1 MAQYDC
7 VKFFFGRFQPPH
19 TGHFNIIEQTARD
32 FPNCRIFVFVSP
44 KTSQDDLKR
53 GTYGAYEAEDRYP
66 LTAHERMTIIERELS
81 ERNILNVEVMSDAR
95 TAQQAIKKIIQ
106 MTDRE
111 PEDISIV
118 LGEDERKP
126 FTESF
131 RGKPRTETENDKQ
144 SHPEKYVG
152 MEFFN
157 RSADDVSAT
166 KIRNRLVELIIS
178 SNLDTEEVLHDIEN
192 DNYLNDM
199 LPRDYQSRQL
209 IIENYK
215 RKIKYLSG
223 KQPFGRYSFLG
234 LGEHKKRS
242 KRSKRRQRKRTNKR
256 SRKKKRKYK
265 TKCR

>member
-19 TGHFNIIEQTARD
+19 TGHFNIIEQTARH
-32 FPNCRIFVFVSP
+32 FPNCSIFVFVSP

-66 LTAHERMTIIERELS
+66 LTAHERVAIIERELS

-106 MTDRE
+106 MTDIE

-118 LGEDERKP
+118 LGEDERIP
-126 FTESF
+126 FMESF
-131 RGKPRTETENDKQ
+131 RGKSITETENDKQ

-152 MEFFN
+152 MEFFD

-178 SNLDTEEVLHDIEN
+178 SNLNTEEVLRDIEN

-199 LPRDYQSRQL
+199 LPRDYQSRRL

-215 RKIKYLSG
+215 RKIKYLSD

-234 LGEHKKRS
+234 LGGH

-256 SRKKKRKYK
+256 SRKRKRERKRKYK
-265 TKCR
+265 TKYR